1 MFYWFMWIKL
11 VAPLILFSKS
21 FTFAFGISNFAF
33 FATSFFT
40 KSSSFK
46 FEQTVFNLTTFKS
59 STFGFK
65 LFRLVGTLTYLLI
78 PSLSASVFKR
88 IRSCLAAKLDVS
100 LLF

>member
-1 MFYWFMWIKL
+1 MWIKL